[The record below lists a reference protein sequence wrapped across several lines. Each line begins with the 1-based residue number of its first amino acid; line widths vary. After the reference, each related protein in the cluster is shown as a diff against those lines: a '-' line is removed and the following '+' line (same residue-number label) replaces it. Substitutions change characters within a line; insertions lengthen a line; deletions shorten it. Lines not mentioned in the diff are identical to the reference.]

1 MKYLPLSKALSRSL
15 CLARQA
21 ARGMSFITSLLLPES
36 GVSSWLLPQMLSER
50 GKRIK
55 TDSRDARLIAKCLC
69 CNWYHPVVIPA
80 AEDEAV
86 RDYLRMIEDHQ
97 GALKKLK

>member
-15 CLARQA
+15 CLARLILCMRL
-21 ARGMSFITSLLLPES
+21 RGRL
-36 GVSSWLLPQMLSER
+36 VSSWLLPQMLSER

>member
-1 MKYLPLSKALSRSL
+1 
-15 CLARQA
+15 
-21 ARGMSFITSLLLPES
+21 MSFITSSLLPES

-55 TDSRDARLIAKCLC
+55 T
-69 CNWYHPVVIPA
+69 VIPA

>member
-1 MKYLPLSKALSRSL
+1 
-15 CLARQA
+15 
-21 ARGMSFITSLLLPES
+21 MSFITSSLLPESGVSSWLLPQMLSES